1 MNTVVLCLGSNL
13 GFRVFQLEQAKTFI
27 QQKVGT
33 ILKTS
38 AYYETAP
45 WGSSSQH
52 HHINQCIQI
61 ETTHSATRLL
71 KCLLDIEKQ
80 LGRER
85 GEEKNTDRLLDIDI
99 LFFNDVVLQSPVL
112 VMPHPRLHLRKF
124 VLKPLLDIVPHL
136 VHPVFKKTIR
146 SLYASCEDEL
156 SVTPFVQKPLYVC
169 VEGNIGSG
177 KTTLA
182 KALAQQLN
190 AAFVPEQF
198 EQNAL
203 LPLFY
208 KDAKAFGFLAE
219 YSFLIQR
226 FQQLHTHFLKP
237 PAITISDYS
246 LYKCLLFA
254 ELNLSKTD
262 YRFYKSH
269 FKTILN
275 QLPAPNCVI
284 VLETTST
291 NLKQNIRQRGR
302 AYEQGIKTNYLNSV
316 AKLYKEKLPL
326 VTNGSVVHLKIKN
339 YEAATLSDL
348 LQQVQKNCS
357 F

>member
-1 MNTVVLCLGSNL
+1 MNTAVLCLGSNL
-13 GFRVFQLEQAKTFI
+13 GFRVFQLEQAKIFI
-27 QQKVGT
+27 QQKAGS
-33 ILKTS
+33 ILKAS

-45 WGSSSQH
+45 WGSSSPYN
-52 HHINQCIQI
+52 HINQCVQI
-61 ETTHSATRLL
+61 ATTLSAKRLL
-71 KCLLDIEKQ
+71 RCLLSIEKQ

-85 GEEKNTDRLLDIDI
+85 GVEKNTDRLLDIDI
-99 LFFNDVVLQSPVL
+99 LFFNDAVLQSPLLVL
-112 VMPHPRLHLRKF
+112 PHPRLHLRKF
-124 VLKPLLDIVPHL
+124 VLKPLLDIVPDW

-146 SLYASCEDEL
+146 RLYLSCDDAL
-156 SVTPFVQKPLYVC
+156 TVTPFVQKPLYISI
-169 VEGNIGSG
+169 EGNIGSG

-208 KDAKAFGFLAE
+208 KDAKAFGFLLE
-219 YSFLIQR
+219 YSFLVQR

-237 PAITISDYS
+237 LPITISDYS

-262 YRFYKSH
+262 YRFYSSH

-291 NLKQNIRQRGR
+291 NLKQNIRRRGR

-326 VTNGSVVHLKIKN
+326 VASGAVVYLKIKN
-339 YEAATLSDL
+339 YEEATLSNL
-348 LQQVQKNCS
+348 LKQVQKNCS